1 MSHSVEDLNRRNL
14 SFSRSKVREVLPE
27 YFQESYPTLIT
38 FLEKYYDYLQGEADD
53 AFKTQINRL
62 FVARDPE
69 QNSTEELDLLLNE
82 IGAGLKSASF
92 FSRPRLMT
100 ALLSRFYRVKGSL
113 VSIEGFFRGFFGEEV
128 AVIYPKRDLFV
139 VGESHVGHG
148 DLKRIQNNARYQLR
162 SLVYKTG
169 LSVQDWQDLYV
180 KFVHPSGFYYE
191 GELETIGTKEFGLS
205 STSVNPLE
213 SDGNPIILSTG
224 DGAITT
230 PFTQIVARYDS
241 DGDAVNDFV
250 FTVDQP
256 ISAFDSITLTSL
268 SSLYTSVAEILT
280 PNSFTFDDSANPGPD
295 FSMSLETMDNA
306 MYTRYLSD
314 STY

>member
-1 MSHSVEDLNRRNL
+1 MTHAVEDLNRRNL

-27 YFQESYPTLIT
+27 YFQESYPALIT

-82 IGAGLKSASF
+82 IGVGLKSASF
-92 FSRPRLMT
+92 FQKPRLMT

-113 VSIEGFFRGFFGEEV
+113 ASAEGFFRGFFGEEV
-128 AVIYPKRDLFV
+128 TVIYPKRDLFI
-139 VGESHVGHG
+139 VGESNIGYG
-148 DLKRIQNNARYQLR
+148 DLKRLQNNARYQIR

-169 LSVQDWQDLYV
+169 ISVQDWQDLYL
-180 KFVHPSGFYYE
+180 KFVHPAGFYYE
-191 GELETIGTKEFGLS
+191 GELETVAEKAFGLS
-205 STSVNPLE
+205 YVSVNPLE
-213 SDGNPIILSTG
+213 SDGNPIIVSTG
-224 DGAITT
+224 DAAIAT

-241 DGDAVNDFV
+241 NGDDVNDFV
-250 FTVDQP
+250 ITVDQP
-256 ISAFDSITLTSL
+256 VSTFDAITLENL
-268 SSLYTSVAEILT
+268 GGLYTSLAELLT

>member
-1 MSHSVEDLNRRNL
+1 MTHSVQDLNRRNL

-27 YFQESYPTLIT
+27 YFQESYPALIT
-38 FLEKYYDYLQGEADD
+38 FLEKYYDYLQGDADD

-69 QNSTEELDLLLNE
+69 QNSSEELDLLLNE
-82 IGAGLKSASF
+82 IGVGLKSASF
-92 FSRPRLMT
+92 FKQPRLMT
-100 ALLSRFYRVKGSL
+100 SLLSRFYRVKGSL
-113 VSIEGFFRGFFGEEV
+113 ASAEGFFRGFFGEEV
-128 AVIYPKRDLFV
+128 TVIYPKRDLFT
-139 VGESHVGHG
+139 VGESHIGYG
-148 DLKRIQNNARYQLR
+148 DLKRIQNNSRYQIR

-169 LSVQDWQDLYV
+169 ISVQDWQDLYI
-180 KFVHPSGFYYE
+180 KFVHPSGYYYE
-191 GELETIGTKEFGLS
+191 GELETVGEKEFGLS
-205 STSVNPLE
+205 FTAVNPLE
-213 SDGNPIILSTG
+213 SDGNPIIISTG
-224 DGAITT
+224 DAVIAN

-241 DGDAVNDFV
+241 NGDDVNDFV
-250 FTVDQP
+250 ITVDQP
-256 ISAFDSITLTSL
+256 VSTFNAISLENL
-268 SSLYTSVAEILT
+268 GGLYTSLAEILT